1 MADSVIWTTQE
12 DINAERETIRRWREQ
27 SARLW
32 DNLHTLESVINEYQI
47 EIDRI
52 EQRIHSRAEEI
63 SRLQTS
69 IARHE
74 SRLLRVSPV
83 ERYIIEETVKRIR
96 RVESALYGWQT
107 RETHYLETLRKAQ
120 HTEKSSVDHL
130 ASRIQEL
137 EGQIQAEESRLS
149 RKKVKPPEKPP
160 KNLIIALHK
169 RWQYKSSRGA
179 GHDISI
185 EAVATIIVGPEA
197 HKEDYEDELERA
209 LEEAMHNQPGFER
222 LIWVTPEVLGFEER
236 LTDQKQR
243 GIKVEQVSWEHKI
256 VQRQLNITDFL

>member
-1 MADSVIWTTQE
+1 MANSVIWTSQE
-12 DINAERETIRRWREQ
+12 DINAERETLRRWREE

-32 DNLHTLESVINEYQI
+32 DNLHTLEPVINEYQI

-52 EQRIHSRAEEI
+52 EQRIHRRAEEI

-69 IARHE
+69 ISRDE

-83 ERYIIEETVKRIR
+83 ERYIIGETVKRIR

-107 RETHYLETLRKAQ
+107 REAHYLEALRKAQ

-130 ASRIQEL
+130 ATRIQEL

-149 RKKVKPPEKPP
+149 RKKVKPP

-179 GHDISI
+179 GHNISI
-185 EAVATIIVGPEA
+185 EAIATIIVGPEA

-209 LEEAMHNQPGFER
+209 LEEAMHHQPGFER
-222 LIWVTPEVLGFEER
+222 LSWVTPEVLGFEER

-243 GIKVEQVSWEHKI
+243 GIKVEQVSWKHKI
-256 VQRQLNITDFL
+256 VQRQLNITDFLK